1 MNKKSILFGAS
12 LMSAAAAFAYVDIT
26 SDVTWTEMPDVGDG
40 SGFYIFSPAG
50 GSVTVNVDF
59 ESASENPLPLFQ
71 IASDGWASQGRDV
84 VNFNADSCVKTR
96 LEVGN
101 FNSAD
106 SSTGEMNVASG
117 VSLAVEGFASVG
129 STNDSHSSDKRFA
142 INLGK
147 NSAMST
153 TSYFDVNKNG
163 TLTIENGAKLI
174 VGDVF
179 NMRGTA
185 VANINGGTLQASFV
199 DFSAV
204 DGKYPTI
211 NLNGGTIHM
220 MNAWDQSFRSVLN
233 VSGKS
238 VWIFNQGRAYKN
250 EAEGVV
256 RISDGGQL
264 QLKMAEGSSDQ
275 SYFCNYGTLIVE
287 ASTASNSDAA
297 LVVDNFVEDSTPGV
311 IALDFSKI
319 TGTYEDVAGIVISAT
334 NGLSIS
340 QTTLKYTLNGI
351 DFFEI
356 IGGIVEDGDLSL
368 SVWTEGNSLMYT
380 YSIPEPSTC
389 AAIFGALALAFAA
402 FRRKR

>member
-59 ESASENPLPLFQ
+59 ESASENQLPLFQ

-84 VNFNADSCVKTR
+84 VNFNADSYVKTR

-117 VSLAVEGFASVG
+117 VSLAIEGFASVG

-163 TLTIENGAKLI
+163 TLTIENGAKLT

-238 VWIFNQGRAYKN
+238 V
-250 EAEGVV
+250 
-256 RISDGGQL
+256 
-264 QLKMAEGSSDQ
+264 
-275 SYFCNYGTLIVE
+275 
-287 ASTASNSDAA
+287 
-297 LVVDNFVEDSTPGV
+297 
-311 IALDFSKI
+311 
-319 TGTYEDVAGIVISAT
+319 
-334 NGLSIS
+334 
-340 QTTLKYTLNGI
+340 
-351 DFFEI
+351 
-356 IGGIVEDGDLSL
+356 
-368 SVWTEGNSLMYT
+368 
-380 YSIPEPSTC
+380 
-389 AAIFGALALAFAA
+389 
-402 FRRKR
+402 

>member
-1 MNKKSILFGAS
+1 
-12 LMSAAAAFAYVDIT
+12 
-26 SDVTWTEMPDVGDG
+26 
-40 SGFYIFSPAG
+40 
-50 GSVTVNVDF
+50 
-59 ESASENPLPLFQ
+59 
-71 IASDGWASQGRDV
+71 
-84 VNFNADSCVKTR
+84 
-96 LEVGN
+96 
-101 FNSAD
+101 
-106 SSTGEMNVASG
+106 MNVASG
-117 VSLAVEGFASVG
+117 VSLAIEGFASVG

-163 TLTIENGAKLI
+163 TLTIENGAKLT

-179 NMRGTA
+179 NMRGTS

-199 DFSAV
+199 DFSAI

-211 NLNGGTIHM
+211 NLNGGTVHM

-264 QLKMAEGSSDQ
+264 SLKMAEGSSDQ

-287 ASTASNSDAA
+287 ASTTSNSDAA

>member
-59 ESASENPLPLFQ
+59 ESTSENPLPLFQ

-84 VNFNADSCVKTR
+84 VNFNADSYVKTR

-117 VSLAVEGFASVG
+117 VSLAIEGFASVG

-163 TLTIENGAKLI
+163 TLTIENGAKLN
-174 VGDVF
+174 VGTTLALRTNGIINANGAEIYVQSLSTSEAGGFLNLNNSVMNITGGDF
-179 NMRGTA
+179 SNH
-185 VANINGGTLQASFV
+185 ANINVLSSSEFVFSGGRAF
-199 DFSAV
+199 FNRA
-204 DGKYPTI
+204 DG
-211 NLNGGTIHM
+211 
-220 MNAWDQSFRSVLN
+220 SVKISSGNTLN
-233 VSGKS
+233 VRRD
-238 VWIFNQGRAYKN
+238 N
-250 EAEGVV
+250 AETGN
-256 RISDGGQL
+256 D
-264 QLKMAEGSSDQ
+264 
-275 SYFCNYGTLIVE
+275 SYFCNYGKLIIG
-287 ASTASNSDAA
+287 ASTSAELTDAA
-297 LVVDNFVEDSTPGV
+297 LYVANFVDDGNAGI
-311 IALDFSKI
+311 IALDFSSISESLNNI
-319 TGTYEDVAGIVISAT
+319 TGIAVSAS
-334 NGLSIS
+334 NGLSIDS
-340 QTTLKYTLNGI
+340 TLFQYTLNGT
-351 DFFEI
+351 DYKTFSLESE
-356 IGGIVEDGDLSL
+356 VKDGDLSL
-368 SVWTEGNSLMYT
+368 YAWVQDSSIFYT

-389 AAIFGALALAFAA
+389 AAFFGALALAFAA